1 MIEPELSLGRS
12 LRMRRKLENLLLSM
26 TVEFDVSERR
36 KTMKTMKQVIK
47 INKKEAE
54 HIQDLLKLTGDEI
67 YQKHGLKRDETI
79 CNTAVFPNGVEMDI
93 KLVICEGESY
103 PYTEAILYDNGVEV
117 DFTEPCDEYID
128 EWELEDEMNDVKY
141 IVVVEVEE

>member
-1 MIEPELSLGRS
+1 MKCQANLVFISFLYSFEYYIFAD
-12 LRMRRKLENLLLSM
+12 KLFS
-26 TVEFDVSERR
+26 
-36 KTMKTMKQVIK
+36 
-47 INKKEAE
+47 NKKEAE